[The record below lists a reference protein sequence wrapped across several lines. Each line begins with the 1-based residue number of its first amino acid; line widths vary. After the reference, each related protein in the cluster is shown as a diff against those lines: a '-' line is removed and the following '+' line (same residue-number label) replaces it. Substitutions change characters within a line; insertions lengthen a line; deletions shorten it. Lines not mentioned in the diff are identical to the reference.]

1 MSTSAAATLPGPV
14 PLKRDAGV
22 IGLVGVAHMVSHFG
36 QLLLPPL
43 FPWLTEAMGASYT
56 QLAFLMTIF
65 FVVSCGVQTAS
76 GFLVDRFGPRPVL
89 FGGLLLVAAGAF
101 GFAAS
106 PNYAAMALFAVVGGT
121 GNGVFH
127 PANYTLLNRK
137 VSARRLG
144 HAYSVHGVTG
154 SLGWAVAPLLVV
166 PLAIAFHWRVA
177 LAAGGAVALGVFV
190 LLWLNRATLD
200 LPPAPRP
207 AAPAPGNAVEGSFD
221 FLRIPVV
228 WMCFLFFLV
237 YAGVLTG
244 VQAYAPQAARELHQ
258 VPVALAAVCVTVF
271 MVCSAAGVV
280 FGGFLAS
287 DPARCERV
295 VALGFGLGALVAAAL
310 AFAAIPS
317 ALVPVLFGAMG
328 FASGIAGPSRDMLVK
343 RSTPENASGRV
354 YGVVYSGLDVG
365 QAIAPL
371 IFGALLDHQQ
381 WRGVWLVV
389 IASQLLL
396 IASAFNVRRVRRTV
410 LAPA

>member
-43 FPWLTEAMGASYT
+43 FPWLTGAMGASYT

-177 LAAGGAVALGVFV
+177 LAAGGAVALVLMRPFVVNNAREYDDPMWHTDIHATFYANLEDTKGEV
-190 LLWLNRATLD
+190 LLEPLLRPDERIRPEIVVPMYRAPLVSWADFVTDVIGPAEFARREAKAAIVLPVDALRLGWL
-200 LPPAPRP
+200 PW
-207 AAPAPGNAVEGSFD
+207 
-221 FLRIPVV
+221 PV
-228 WMCFLFFLV
+228 
-237 YAGVLTG
+237 G
-244 VQAYAPQAARELHQ
+244 
-258 VPVALAAVCVTVF
+258 
-271 MVCSAAGVV
+271 
-280 FGGFLAS
+280 
-287 DPARCERV
+287 
-295 VALGFGLGALVAAAL
+295 AL
-310 AFAAIPS
+310 AFAAAIVAALRRRDRAVVVLAGLS
-317 ALVPVLFGAMG
+317 AATVAGYGMILPYFDRRLVSHLTPLLVLLVCAGLAEGRRGDEPVPVDDDA
-328 FASGIAGPSRDMLVK
+328 A
-343 RSTPENASGRV
+343 
-354 YGVVYSGLDVG
+354 
-365 QAIAPL
+365 Q
-371 IFGALLDHQQ
+371 
-381 WRGVWLVV
+381 
-389 IASQLLL
+389 
-396 IASAFNVRRVRRTV
+396 RRTSSSS
-410 LAPA
+410 